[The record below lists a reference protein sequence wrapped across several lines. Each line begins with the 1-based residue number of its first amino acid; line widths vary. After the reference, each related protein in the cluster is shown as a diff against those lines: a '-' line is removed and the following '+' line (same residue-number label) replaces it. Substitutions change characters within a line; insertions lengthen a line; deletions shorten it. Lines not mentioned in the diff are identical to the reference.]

1 MRILT
6 PPIQARRPTLIV
18 RRLLAG
24 NRIHLIMKRLLWLM
38 PILGALGGCS
48 KTLEAQ
54 TPPRPVLVQTVR
66 ASSAAAANAYI
77 W

>member
-18 RRLLAG
+18 RCLLAG
-24 NRIHLIMKRLLWLM
+24 NRIHLIMK
-38 PILGALGGCS
+38 
-48 KTLEAQ
+48 LE
-54 TPPRPVLVQTVR
+54 
-66 ASSAAAANAYI
+66 